1 MATISSFRG
10 PHAFLS
16 NFHPSP
22 IRVGERTA
30 PTVEHAF
37 QAAKTF
43 DDEKVA
49 WILDADTPGKA
60 KWRGKRVPLRP
71 DWERVRLAVMEDAL
85 RQKFAPG
92 SELAAQ
98 LLATGD
104 AELVEGNAW
113 GDRFWGVSRGTGR
126 NHLGRLL
133 MRIRAELREARSRG
147 A

>member
-22 IRVGERTA
+22 IRVGHRTA

-43 DDEKVA
+43 DDGEVA

-60 KWRGKRVPLRP
+60 KWRGKRVTLRP
-71 DWERVRLAVMEDAL
+71 DWDRVRLSVMEDAL

-92 SELAAQ
+92 SDLAGE

-104 AELVEGNAW
+104 AELVEGNNW
-113 GDRFWGVSRGTGR
+113 GDRFWGVSRGTGQ

-133 MRIRAELREARSRG
+133 MKIRADLRQAGLRR